1 MNTGVI
7 MARPRK
13 EESYFFTKDKRG
25 KDSYILSIRDD
36 HYAYGFKRII
46 FHASRN
52 DAGIIAR
59 ELYDNYMRTLAM
71 TPEQKEKLSEVPVTV
86 AQACEIFIK
95 RRETGRSETCQVHSI
110 EQVSARFRNHLIPYL
125 GKKRLSS
132 LVVEDVTAYKLN
144 LQKKGLSDRSVHY
157 CIDEAKEFFNYC
169 VEVGWMLRTPF
180 DSTFKM
186 ARPKPRKNRI
196 PGNIQD
202 YRKMLLKGWKNPI
215 NHAVAMVC
223 FFTGMRVSE
232 IRALKKND
240 FETYYGHEGIED
252 CVVLHIRHSLTNRNV
267 EKSPKNGRER
277 LTVLPRWVYEF
288 IQPVFLLSNTDLC
301 FSNTQGKK
309 PISIDKNLEHF
320 RNELAEVM
328 GTSPEAVQAA
338 GIDFHSLRKM
348 FNSMMTG
355 TLSSDIRRG
364 ILGWT
369 SENVALEHYFQVLPI
384 HYQKILDAQ
393 KVLFDEESVAWFK
406 SHDILDLAQKYKK
419 PSRAMRRCSV

>member
-1 MNTGVI
+1 MG
-7 MARPRK
+7 RPRK

-25 KDSYILSIRDD
+25 KDSYILSIGDEK
-36 HYAYGFKRII
+36 YSYGFKRIV
-46 FHASRN
+46 FHANRN
-52 DAGIIAR
+52 TAGIIAK
-59 ELYDNYMRTLAM
+59 ELYDDYMKKQSLS
-71 TPEQKEKLSEVPVTV
+71 PDEQVKLSEIPVTV
-86 AQACEIFIK
+86 SQACSIFIR
-95 RRETGRSETCQVHSI
+95 RRETGRTETCQEHSV
-110 EQVSARFRNHLIPYL
+110 EQVSARFRNHLIPFL
-125 GKKRLSS
+125 GKKALAS
-132 LVVEDVTAYKLN
+132 LAVEDVTAYKN
-144 LQKKGLSDRSVHY
+144 HLQKKGLSDRSVHY

-169 VEVGWMLRTPF
+169 VEVGWMQRTPF

-186 ARPKPRKNRI
+186 ARPKPKKNRI
-196 PGNIQD
+196 PGNIED
-202 YRKMLLKGWKNPI
+202 YRKMLQKGWKNPI
-215 NHAVAMVC
+215 NHAVAMLC

-232 IRALKKND
+232 IRALKKED
-240 FETYYGHEGIED
+240 FETFYGHEESED

-288 IQPVFLLSNTDLC
+288 IQPVFLLSNTNLC

-328 GTSPEAVQAA
+328 GISPEAVQAS

-406 SHDILDLAQKYKK
+406 SHNILDLAQKYKK
-419 PSRAMRRCSV
+419 AVRVLRRRSV

>member
-1 MNTGVI
+1 M
-7 MARPRK
+7 
-13 EESYFFTKDKRG
+13 
-25 KDSYILSIRDD
+25 
-36 HYAYGFKRII
+36 
-46 FHASRN
+46 
-52 DAGIIAR
+52 
-59 ELYDNYMRTLAM
+59 
-71 TPEQKEKLSEVPVTV
+71 
-86 AQACEIFIK
+86 
-95 RRETGRSETCQVHSI
+95 
-110 EQVSARFRNHLIPYL
+110 
-125 GKKRLSS
+125 
-132 LVVEDVTAYKLN
+132 
-144 LQKKGLSDRSVHY
+144 
-157 CIDEAKEFFNYC
+157 
-169 VEVGWMLRTPF
+169 
-180 DSTFKM
+180 
-186 ARPKPRKNRI
+186 
-196 PGNIQD
+196 
-202 YRKMLLKGWKNPI
+202 
-215 NHAVAMVC
+215 
-223 FFTGMRVSE
+223 
-232 IRALKKND
+232 
-240 FETYYGHEGIED
+240 
-252 CVVLHIRHSLTNRNV
+252 LHIRHSLTNRNV